1 MGPRPILPSYQGPNV
16 RGLVPALLA
25 PAGVPRPAWLP
36 GQLDDV
42 ARVVLLVLDGLGWD
56 QLEERTHLA
65 PTLASMRHGPLTTVA
80 PTTTATALASITTG
94 LTPGEHGLVGYR
106 IDVGGDVLNVLR
118 WWTDRGG
125 DARRAHEPTRLQPFA
140 PFMGASVPL
149 VSKAD
154 LDGSAFSAA
163 HLRGGR
169 PHGWRL
175 ASSIPVIVGDLLR
188 AGERFVYAYYD
199 GIDKVA
205 HERGFGPF
213 YDAELVATDRLVADL
228 LAALPSGTAL
238 LITADHGQVQVG
250 TNTITPDV
258 EVQRLTHHTSG
269 EGRFRWFHAR
279 PGAAA
284 DLLAAA
290 AGAHASVAWAVSVE
304 QMLDEAWFGPVVSSP
319 VRARLG
325 DVALV
330 AHADVSF
337 DDPSDTGPYP
347 LVCRHG
353 SLTSAEVHVPLLAAF
368 R

>member
-1 MGPRPILPSYQGPNV
+1 MGPQPIIPSYQGPNV

-25 PAGVPRPAWLP
+25 PRGVSRPAWLP
-36 GQLDDV
+36 PQLADV
-42 ARVVLLVLDGLGWD
+42 DRVVLLVLDGLGWD
-56 QLEERTHLA
+56 QLDERAHVA
-65 PTLASMRHGPLTTVA
+65 PTLASMRHCPLTTVA

-125 DARRAHEPTRLQPFA
+125 DARRVHEPKRLQPFA
-140 PFMGASVPL
+140 PFMGEPVAV

-154 LDGSAFSAA
+154 LDGSAFSLA

-169 PHGWRL
+169 PFGWRL
-175 ASSIPVIVGDLLR
+175 ASSIPVLVGDLLR
-188 AGERFVYAYYD
+188 GGERFVYAYYD

-213 YDAELVATDRLVADL
+213 YDAELLAADRLVTDL
-228 LAALPSGTAL
+228 LEVLPAGTAL

-250 TNTITPDV
+250 TNTLAPDA

-284 DLLAAA
+284 DLLDAAE
-290 AGAHASVAWAVSVE
+290 GAHGSVAWAVPIE
-304 QMLDEAWFGPVVSSP
+304 RMLDEAWFGPVVSSP

-337 DDPSDTGPYP
+337 DDPSDTGPFP